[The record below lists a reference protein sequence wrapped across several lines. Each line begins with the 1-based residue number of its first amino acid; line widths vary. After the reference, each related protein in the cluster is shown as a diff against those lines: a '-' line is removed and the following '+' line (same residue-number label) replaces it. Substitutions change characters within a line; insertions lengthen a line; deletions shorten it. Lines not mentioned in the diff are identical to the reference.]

1 MKIVGAVN
9 LDVVVAFMIIWWI
22 YIIYAWICKLI
33 INYIDQF
40 LKNTMK
46 PNKKW
51 SSFHVI
57 SVLNEEQSFWWFNK
71 AYLKNE
77 ILFNSIL
84 ITLQKSKNP
93 LKYESSQKQ
102 SQSLEKNKS
111 LSDQFIKEI
120 FILGWKTKILPR
132 RLRKLSFFFSNNRLF
147 REEQ

>member
-84 ITLQKSKNP
+84 ISLQKSKNP

-111 LSDQFIKEI
+111 LNDQFIKQI

-132 RLRKLSFFFSNNRLF
+132 RLRKLRFFFSNNRLF

>member
-1 MKIVGAVN
+1 MYN
-9 LDVVVAFMIIWWI
+9 
-22 YIIYAWICKLI
+22 IIYAWICKLI

-84 ITLQKSKNP
+84 ISLQKSNNP

-120 FILGWKTKILPR
+120 FILGWKTKFLPR
-132 RLRKLSFFFSNNRLF
+132 RLRKLRFFFSNNKLF